1 MMNEDLWIQKRLQ
14 IKIFI
19 LNFVF
24 TNTDMQIKFFSLN
37 HSSPN
42 HEIFAFEN
50 DSKIQLLLLEC

>member
-24 TNTDMQIKFFSLN
+24 TNTDMQIKVFSLN

-50 DSKIQLLLLEC
+50 DSEIQLLLLES